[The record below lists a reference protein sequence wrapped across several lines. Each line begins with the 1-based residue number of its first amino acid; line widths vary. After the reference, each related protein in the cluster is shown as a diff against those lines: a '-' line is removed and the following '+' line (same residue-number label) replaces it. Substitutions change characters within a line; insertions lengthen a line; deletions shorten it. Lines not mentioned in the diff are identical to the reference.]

1 MKKLLLKR
9 VSKTKS
15 IILFLMFSL
24 FCIFGI
30 SSCAEDLP
38 TNSTS
43 DISNGNNTVKLKT
56 NLPTFDNNYFYLKYF
71 NISSAI
77 SYKDTAYLTKLW
89 LSATKNDSIIK
100 SMQGISSKHG
110 SEEFKE
116 EFKFA
121 ENGDIYW
128 YKNDNPTL
136 IKKFH
141 GGTMVILK
149 DGKYSNANGVGGVYT
164 YAISRDEAKS
174 KGSELLN
181 AFFGINRLGEFMGND
196 GGGKVGK
203 VEILVFSLLYIDP
216 TYYYYQEYNST
227 RIFKLQS
234 YNKPNDDN
242 ISKYLGELKPEDT
255 MPSLGYWEIFR
266 IWEKT

>member
-1 MKKLLLKR
+1 MKQEKTFI
-9 VSKTKS
+9 KTKS
-15 IILFLMFSL
+15 IILFLMFAL

-30 SSCAEDLP
+30 LACGGDLP
-38 TNSTS
+38 TNSAS
-43 DISNGNNTVKLKT
+43 EISNGNNTVKLKT

-77 SYKDTAYLTKLW
+77 SYKDTASLTKLW
-89 LSATKNDSIIK
+89 LSAATNANKLEF
-100 SMQGISSKHG
+100 M
-110 SEEFKE
+110 SEELNKE
-116 EFKFA
+116 KFKFA
-121 ENGDIYW
+121 ENGDLYW
-128 YKNDNPTL
+128 IKDNNPTL